1 MLALTH
7 DATAAAGGA
16 RPELRWSLAA
26 QRIMNA
32 APLAVLNGAYV
43 IVSATNDDGR
53 VEGRAAVHDP
63 DAHLVRRI
71 GQGDQRAARAL
82 VDRHLGRMLTLAR
95 RMLGDE
101 AEAEDVAQEVFLR
114 VWRTAAR
121 WKPGAAKFET
131 WMHRVALNL
140 CYDRLR
146 RRREVVTDTLPEQI
160 DDAPSAFDA
169 LASEQSASRVEAA
182 VLALP
187 ERQRAAITLV
197 AFQEMSNVD
206 AAEALGV
213 SVEALESLLARG
225 RRSLRAALSNE
236 IAELK

>member
-1 MLALTH
+1 LSASS
-7 DATAAAGGA
+7 DETAA
-16 RPELRWSLAA
+16 R
-26 QRIMNA
+26 
-32 APLAVLNGAYV
+32 
-43 IVSATNDDGR
+43 
-53 VEGRAAVHDP
+53 DP
-63 DAHLVRRI
+63 DADLVRRI
-71 GQGDQRAARAL
+71 GEGDARAARVL

-114 VWRTAAR
+114 VWRTASR

-146 RRREVVTDTLPEQI
+146 RKRELVTDTPPEQV
-160 DDAPSAFDA
+160 DETPSAFDK
-169 LASEQSASRVEAA
+169 LASEERARRVEEA
-182 VLALP
+182 VRALP

-197 AFQEMSNVD
+197 SFQEMSNVD

-236 IAELK
+236 IAELM